1 MRRVRLLLFALL
13 LVPMGLQAQDNP
25 APLPPNY
32 ELIKKETG
40 RWFGEYRYSRLVTR
54 FWNCDTN
61 LTVDHF
67 RCLYYGA
74 ALRGDRTYTLTHLRE
89 RRELANRLYGRWS
102 READEA
108 WYRLVMMI
116 VAVWSTGDGSEE
128 HPFHVVSFADAQFMR
143 DDVGD
148 RPIWYSVMGESGIT
162 E

>member
-1 MRRVRLLLFALL
+1 MQFQYKKFQVMRPVRLLLLALL
-13 LVPMGLQAQDNP
+13 LVPLALQAQDNP

-74 ALRGDRTYTLTHLRE
+74 ALRGDTTYTLTNLRLSPDVE
-89 RRELANRLYGRWS
+89 IRKNCGYIIC
-102 READEA
+102 
-108 WYRLVMMI
+108 LV
-116 VAVWSTGDGSEE
+116 GLCG
-128 HPFHVVSFADAQFMR
+128 
-143 DDVGD
+143 
-148 RPIWYSVMGESGIT
+148 
-162 E
+162 